1 MEISFQYVKWLR
13 IVEIFHAH
21 CASKHSFLLFIC
33 CDKSDNCKRIP
44 LKSSTSGRIVDHHLF
59 CSPSSAHGWLK
70 IACVWIKCDLFIGSE
85 ERERI
90 TVQTKSGWNGLKSSY
105 QNHLT
110 REKKTTRHTPH
121 TLLNSNEKE
130 GHLKKTVIYIIKSGW
145 WDIPDSL
152 GEFLMSL
159 SLSLFVLS

>member
-1 MEISFQYVKWLR
+1 MWFHQLDKFQKNWDEWKYHFSMLNGRESLKYFMLIALR
-13 IVEIFHAH
+13 SIF
-21 CASKHSFLLFIC
+21 FLLFIC
-33 CDKSDNCKRIP
+33 CDKSDNCKRIL
-44 LKSSTSGRIVDHHLF
+44 LKSSTSGKIVDHHLF

-110 REKKTTRHTPH
+110 REKKQLDILHIH
-121 TLLNSNEKE
+121 SW
-130 GHLKKTVIYIIKSGW
+130 TVMKRKAI
-145 WDIPDSL
+145 
-152 GEFLMSL
+152 
-159 SLSLFVLS
+159 